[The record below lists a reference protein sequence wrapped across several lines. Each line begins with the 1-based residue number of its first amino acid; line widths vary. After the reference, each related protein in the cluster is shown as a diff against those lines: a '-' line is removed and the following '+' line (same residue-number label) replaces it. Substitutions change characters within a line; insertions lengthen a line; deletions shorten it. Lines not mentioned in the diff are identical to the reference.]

1 MPGDRYYEL
10 ALACESGEQTS
21 IETLATGCGLDM
33 DTVNRY
39 QIEALEWM
47 LEFTDAL
54 EELARDMR

>member
-1 MPGDRYYEL
+1 
-10 ALACESGEQTS
+10 
-21 IETLATGCGLDM
+21 M
-33 DTVNRY
+33 DTVNRR